1 MELNFDKE
9 MDALLRQTARQE
21 KSAPAAAESH
31 LDADELA
38 AFAAGAL
45 PLKAR
50 TRAAG
55 HLADCGN
62 CRTTVAN
69 LVFFEDREAEKTAAV
84 AATAP
89 IGKSASLL
97 EQLKAF
103 FTVQTLAYSM
113 GGLVLLFSAALA
125 FMFLRGPGNIE
136 MAQANTSVMERSSVA
151 QNAAPA
157 SGEVSDRMLPE
168 IMAANSSANAA
179 PMASAANSATGGAFT
194 GGAPAFGARPANTN
208 AAYTC
213 EDCGSPSDDEV
224 GGAPAK
230 LPDKKETDVKKD
242 LTLDGVDAQ
251 QTPAAAPRYDAPL
264 AKPQTE
270 QNVRSQDNY
279 QRQNNNI
286 MMPDGGDRDRKRSVN
301 AEAGATVTITS
312 EPAERSEKLK
322 QAAPPPPPAKSAVGK
337 PAKKSQKKKAAA
349 EAPAPTPTPSP
360 VKKPEEEHPPCK

>member
-69 LVFFEDREAEKTAAV
+69 LVFFEDREAEKPAAV

-89 IGKSASLL
+89 VGKSASLL

-113 GGLVLLFSAALA
+113 GGLVLLFSAALV
-125 FMFLRGPGNIE
+125 FMFLRGPGNME

-151 QNAAPA
+151 KSAAPE
-157 SGEVSDRMLPE
+157 SGEVSDRMLSV
-168 IMAANSSANAA
+168 ANANSSANAA
-179 PMASAANSATGGAFT
+179 PMASAANTATGGAFT
-194 GGAPAFGARPANTN
+194 GGAPAFDGKSRTTN
-208 AAYTC
+208 SAYTC
-213 EDCGSPSDDEV
+213 EDCGNPSDDEG

-230 LPDKKETDVKKD
+230 LSDKKETDVKKD
-242 LTLDGVDAQ
+242 LTLDGVDVQ

-270 QNVRSQDNY
+270 QNVRNQDNY

-322 QAAPPPPPAKSAVGK
+322 QAAPPPPPAKSAAGK
-337 PAKKSQKKKAAA
+337 ASKKSQKKKAAA

-360 VKKPEEEHPPCK
+360 VNKKPEEEHPPCK